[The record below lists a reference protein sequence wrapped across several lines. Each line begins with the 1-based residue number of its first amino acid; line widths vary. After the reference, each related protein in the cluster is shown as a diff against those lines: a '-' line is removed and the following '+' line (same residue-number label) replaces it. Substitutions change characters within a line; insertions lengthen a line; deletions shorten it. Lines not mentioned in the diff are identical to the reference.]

1 MWTLKDHTL
10 KGNSNRIY
18 FMFVTMVDSAIAM
31 LEIGEIPTV
40 ISVNKKDT
48 TDKVFNTMSAQISR
62 FVYKA

>member
-1 MWTLKDHTL
+1 
-10 KGNSNRIY
+10 
-18 FMFVTMVDSAIAM
+18 MFVTMVDSAIAM